1 MPLCAGPGYSEAD
14 LKAPYT
20 ATPAQLEAL
29 SAKLDSRGYWG
40 SVAEMETGALT
51 YADGYPTEKQA
62 VDALLKWE
70 DCKGAAPCSP
80 IPTPASAGLG
90 QAAKVAAP
98 VSRRSTPTPSPPA
111 MKRAQPA
118 TPRVTA

>member
-14 LKAPYT
+14 LKAPY

-80 IPTPASAGLG
+80 IPTPASAWPGGSEGRGTGFTALN
-90 QAAKVAAP
+90 
-98 VSRRSTPTPSPPA
+98 TDPSPPA